1 MKVWAAAEGRDL
13 SSVAFQCL
21 ETRIREM
28 KSKGSIPS
36 IAVNR
41 YDSACQ
47 KRIALAEVNNL
58 MEKYELAQD
67 EIK

>member
-1 MKVWAAAEGRDL
+1 
-13 SSVAFQCL
+13 
-21 ETRIREM
+21 M

-41 YDSACQ
+41 YDTACQ

-58 MEKYELAQD
+58 LEKYELAQD